1 MPLDVLNLQNF
12 YASPLGEVSRRLVSR
27 VIRARWET
35 AAGLAVA
42 ALGYGSPY
50 IERFRDTAERCIALM
65 PAEQGVLIW
74 PDERACA
81 SALVE
86 TQMLPLPDGSI
97 DRLLLAHA
105 LETASQ
111 PEALLEEVWRIVAPE
126 GRVLIVA
133 PSRRGIWARTD
144 ATPYGH
150 GLPYSRTQLRDLL
163 QRALLSPI
171 FWGEALYSPPIAR
184 RFVIRSAP
192 AVERLGAA
200 LSLPFAGVHIVEAVK
215 QVYRP
220 VAARSVPRPR
230 LVPLHPALA
239 PAARRQIHGAR
250 SPGAARFAVGAAA
263 SPWFRGQSIL
273 QQGESDVRR

>member
-144 ATPYGH
+144 ATPY
-150 GLPYSRTQLRDLL
+150 RARA
-163 QRALLSPI
+163 ALLKD
-171 FWGEALYSPPIAR
+171 
-184 RFVIRSAP
+184 
-192 AVERLGAA
+192 AV
-200 LSLPFAGVHIVEAVK
+200 
-215 QVYRP
+215 
-220 VAARSVPRPR
+220 
-230 LVPLHPALA
+230 
-239 PAARRQIHGAR
+239 AR
-250 SPGAARFAVGAAA
+250 SPATRPVVADLLGRGALFASDRPTVRHPLGPRGRTARRGDGPALRRRSHRRGDQAGLPAGRGALGAPAEARAAA
-263 SPWFRGQSIL
+263 PGAGPCRPTP
-273 QQGESDVRR
+273 DPRRPFAWRSSFCSWRRREPVV